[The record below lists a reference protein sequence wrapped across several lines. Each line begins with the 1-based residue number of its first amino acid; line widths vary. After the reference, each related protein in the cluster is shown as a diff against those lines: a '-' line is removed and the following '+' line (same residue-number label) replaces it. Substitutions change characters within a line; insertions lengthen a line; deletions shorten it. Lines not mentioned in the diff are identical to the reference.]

1 MRDEYTRDN
10 RIAEALE
17 MRGWKQVDLV
27 ERTGI
32 AKSSINAWVK
42 QNWQPRQRALMT
54 MAKALDVS
62 EMWLAGYDAPMERAP
77 EQKKADALIELFNR
91 LRSDEELK
99 QLVYNIID
107 LDENNYQMIKSLV
120 SQLVET
126 KK

>member
-1 MRDEYTRDN
+1 MENYERSN
-10 RIAEALE
+10 RIAAALE
-17 MRGWKQVDLV
+17 LRGMKQIELA
-27 ERTGI
+27 EKAGI
-32 AKSSINAWVK
+32 RRGTISNWVK
-42 QNWQPRQRALMT
+42 NKYQPKQRALME
-54 MAKALDVS
+54 MARVLDVA
-62 EMWLAGYDAPMERAP
+62 ELWLAGYDIPMERAP

>member
-1 MRDEYTRDN
+1 MEKYERHN
-10 RIAEALE
+10 RIGEALSLRN
-17 MRGWKQVDLV
+17 MKQVELAEKGKFNRGTV
-27 ERTGI
+27 SNWI
-32 AKSSINAWVK
+32 KNKYQPK
-42 QNWQPRQRALMT
+42 QNAIAV
-54 MAKALDVS
+54 MAQILDVA
-62 EMWLAGYDAPMERAP
+62 ELWLAGYDIPMERAP